1 MGDCAGSTARGLQPN
16 STGVI
21 EAGCTA
27 ACQTALEIGVDGDA
41 RHHDPSRRAERLPR
55 FAATDA
61 PAILVEHEAE
71 TDRGWRYDI
80 RLTASASASRL
91 EVSLAWV
98 DHEYWCGGT
107 KSPSRVIEAVIEAL
121 LDCVNADE
129 LPSRFDAAT
138 VRRWCPGI
146 DADVRR
152 RL

>member
-16 STGVI
+16 STGVNRV
-21 EAGCTA
+21 GCNA
-27 ACQTALEIGVDGDA
+27 AHTALEIGV
-41 RHHDPSRRAERLPR
+41 AERERRPTSRAFSTRSPR
-55 FAATDA
+55 FAATNA
-61 PAILVEHEAE
+61 PAILVEHESE
-71 TDRGWRYDI
+71 IDRGWRYDI
-80 RLTASASASRL
+80 LLTAAAGATRHD
-91 EVSLAWV
+91 VSLAWV

-121 LDCVNADE
+121 LDCLSADE
-129 LPSRFDAAT
+129 IPPRFDAAT